1 MSEKPQNRVVVT
13 DEETGEVVRLKS
25 DAEIVKENEELEQ
38 ALQAKPA
45 EEEKPEIDTSVLEK
59 LKEKKKAKEE
69 ESMKATGKRDRS
81 LYFGVVGLGQAGS
94 RIAETFYGLG
104 YEGCVF
110 NTATQDLE
118 HINLPESKKVF
129 LPFALGGAGKE
140 LDNGRQAVENNAQL
154 IIDKL
159 NANFDE
165 RQEMLILAVS
175 GGGGT
180 GSGGAEAILGL
191 LSTLGK
197 PICVIYVLP
206 MESEDALSKHNSLVT
221 LGKLAKMA
229 STDAITTLVVVDNSK
244 IELIYPGLSKAEF
257 WGTANNA
264 IVEPLH
270 LFNHLSSMPTPY
282 DSLDSMDFGRIF
294 TTGDCTIY
302 GILRVEEYMETTA
315 IAEAIIENLEAGL
328 LASDF
333 DLKDTRFGGF
343 IITASPEVL
352 KQLPAV
358 NINYASHI
366 ISDVCDSPQLVQGVY
381 EADTDDDA
389 VRVYTLFSGLGLP
402 AVRIENLQKDAA
414 AQMAM
419 VQEKEKNR
427 ADKMNVDYGSGTDTK
442 SKAQEVHR
450 MIKQKKSSFGKLTN
464 NATNKVSGGAGGK
477 RIIDRRKR

>member
-1 MSEKPQNRVVVT
+1 MSEKPQNRVVIT
-13 DEETGEVVRLKS
+13 DEKTGEVVRLKS
-25 DAEIVKENEELEQ
+25 DAEIVEENEKLEQ
-38 ALQAKPA
+38 TLQAGNTKEEDK
-45 EEEKPEIDTSVLEK
+45 EEELDTSVLEK
-59 LKEKKKAKEE
+59 LKEMKKAKEE
-69 ESMKATGKRDRS
+69 ESMKAVGKRDRS
-81 LYFGVVGLGQAGS
+81 LYFGVVGLGQAGARLCES
-94 RIAETFYGLG
+94 FFKLG

-118 HINLPESKKVF
+118 HINLPENKKVF

-154 IIDKL
+154 IMDKL
-159 NANFDE
+159 NETFDE

-180 GSGGAEAILGL
+180 GSGGAQAMIGL

-197 PICVIYVLP
+197 PICVMYVLP
-206 MESEDALSKHNSLVT
+206 MESEDALAKHNSLVT

-229 STDAITTLVVVDNSK
+229 STDAITTLIVVDNSK
-244 IELIYPGLSKAEF
+244 IELIYPNMSKAEF
-257 WGTANNA
+257 WETANNA

-270 LFNHLSSMPTPY
+270 LFNHLSAMPSKY
-282 DSLDSMDFGRIF
+282 ESLDSMDFGRVF
-294 TTGDCTIY
+294 TTGDCSIY
-302 GILRVEEYMETTA
+302 GMLEVNDYMETTA

-328 LASDF
+328 LADGF
-333 DLKDTRFGGF
+333 NLKDTRFGGF
-343 IITASPEVL
+343 IITANSEVL
-352 KQLPAV
+352 KKLPAV

-381 EADTDDDA
+381 EVETEEDS
-389 VRVYTLFSGLGLP
+389 VKVYTLFSGLGLP
-402 AVRIENLQKDAA
+402 ASRVENLQKDASA
-414 AQMAM
+414 SMAM
-419 VQEKEKNR
+419 AQEKEKSR
-427 ADKMNVDYGSGTDTK
+427 AEKMSVEYESGTDTK

-464 NATNKVSGGAGGK
+464 NAGK